1 MDVETYTRSVTIRD
15 AVIEL
20 VDSHPGLGRMDLIR
34 DLMDM
39 GITEE
44 EAQEGIST
52 LMFLGII
59 QRVHNGRRF
68 TFWPGVRG

>member
-1 MDVETYTRSVTIRD
+1 MDVDAYTRSVTIRD

-59 QRVHNGRRF
+59 LRVHNGRRF